1 MTPAGTGILYP
12 AKVTTGPSSRVSS
25 AVTKFIAGD
34 PMKPATKRF
43 TGDSN
48 SCCGVSTCWS
58 RPSRMTQ
65 TRWPSVMASTWS
77 WVT

>member
-1 MTPAGTGILYP
+1 MTAGGTASLYP

-25 AVTKFIAGD
+25 AVTKFIAGE
-34 PMKPATKRF
+34 PMKPATKRL
-43 TGDSN
+43 TGESN
-48 SCCGVSTCWS
+48 RRCGVSTCCS